1 MKKILYIFLISF
13 LFASYADA
21 KTGTISSTS
30 HTASVCHDV
39 SCTTPTP
46 GIINFAPTTGS
57 PVVVDTVTGLTGKI
71 WGNEL
76 GWIDLHPT
84 GEGVTFANISNGLL
98 TGKAWSQVSGW
109 INFKPTGQQV
119 LIDMTTGELSGYAW
133 TGGPEGGWI
142 KFDCSSSNSC
152 VKVSWASTTS
162 GGGGGGGYSDVCPNI
177 TGVQATIPSGYTVSI
192 DGLCVEVIDVCPNIP
207 GDQSAIPPGF
217 NKNAMGSCIPDIDYC
232 PNINGSQNVTPSGY
246 IVDTKGN
253 CIKPKK
259 DMCPDLPGIQDRLS
273 DCNSPDLCTNLA
285 GVQSNI
291 PKGYT
296 GANNYCYPESL
307 DLCKNIEGNQSI
319 VPAGSFIDAKSNC
332 VANLLDMC
340 INLSGQQDH
349 IPLGFYQ
356 DGNLCL
362 FYDGE
367 EKLSLVGVP
376 IIGFSFIPEKVKVAN
391 NNPFLKNV
399 VGSITHIT
407 GDFRVDLVS
416 VGVGIV
422 ELILLILIFIWIA
435 RRLMR

>member
-1 MKKILYIFLISF
+1 MGIS
-13 LFASYADA
+13 A
-21 KTGTISSTS
+21 
-30 HTASVCHDV
+30 
-39 SCTTPTP
+39 
-46 GIINFAPTTGS
+46 GI
-57 PVVVDTVTGLTGKI
+57 I

-246 IVDTKGN
+246 IVDT
-253 CIKPKK
+253 
-259 DMCPDLPGIQDRLS
+259 M
-273 DCNSPDLCTNLA
+273 
-285 GVQSNI
+285 
-291 PKGYT
+291 
-296 GANNYCYPESL
+296 
-307 DLCKNIEGNQSI
+307 
-319 VPAGSFIDAKSNC
+319 
-332 VANLLDMC
+332 
-340 INLSGQQDH
+340 
-349 IPLGFYQ
+349 
-356 DGNLCL
+356 
-362 FYDGE
+362 
-367 EKLSLVGVP
+367 EKL
-376 IIGFSFIPEKVKVAN
+376 
-391 NNPFLKNV
+391 
-399 VGSITHIT
+399 
-407 GDFRVDLVS
+407 
-416 VGVGIV
+416 
-422 ELILLILIFIWIA
+422 
-435 RRLMR
+435 